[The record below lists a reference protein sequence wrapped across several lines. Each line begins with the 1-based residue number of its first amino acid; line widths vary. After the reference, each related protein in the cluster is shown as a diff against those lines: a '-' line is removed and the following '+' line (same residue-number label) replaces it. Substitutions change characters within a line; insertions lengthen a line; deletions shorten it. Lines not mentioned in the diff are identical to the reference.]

1 LGLLISGG
9 EAATNK
15 LNPHDHVD
23 PVLFSFEL
31 ANKAQAPPL
40 RGHLEAI
47 LIELHWRKSKN
58 MKNQWSP
65 TSRVPDKTKMKL
77 QAKNLKA

>member
-1 LGLLISGG
+1 L
-9 EAATNK
+9 
-15 LNPHDHVD
+15 P
-23 PVLFSFEL
+23 
-31 ANKAQAPPL
+31 NKAQAPPL